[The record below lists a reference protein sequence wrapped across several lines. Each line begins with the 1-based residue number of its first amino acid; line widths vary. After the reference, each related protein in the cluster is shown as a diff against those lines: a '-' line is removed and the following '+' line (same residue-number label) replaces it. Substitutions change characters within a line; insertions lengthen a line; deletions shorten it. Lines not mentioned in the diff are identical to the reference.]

1 MMQAAI
7 SQAAVS
13 WLYTIARQYNV
24 PISEFNDLGGND
36 LAREIALLRWKTI
49 VALAN
54 EARRAEG
61 KDKVKRLEE
70 LYYGER
76 DAKLAWRL
84 VQILDEGDKELADR
98 TRARK
103 QEDRERKRESWR
115 NAHRAPR
122 G

>member
-1 MMQAAI
+1 MQAAI